1 MRNEKFE
8 MTGFALNEKLGMKR
22 LKVFCT
28 SARMRTFFIFTFTF
42 LISHFS
48 FLICTAQN
56 VHQRYD
62 NFFLEAI
69 VQREKGNSDAAFDLL
84 RHCVAIDS
92 TRSEAYYYLAQYHG
106 ALKHKDK
113 MLALMKKAVELEP
126 DNTTYLETLAN
137 IYISQR
143 QYAEGIEMLERLY
156 DKSRERDEVLGM
168 LVQLYE
174 QQQDYD
180 NAIRTLNRLET
191 IEGKSER
198 LSFAKSSLFT
208 QKGDKKAAI
217 SEMKKLADQYPHDNN
232 YRCLYANTLYVNG
245 QQKKALNI
253 YQEIL
258 RDDPDNRNANMAMLA
273 HYNEQK
279 DSVAANRVIE
289 QILLNRTTTTEDR
302 VTLLRQLIGE
312 SERAGGDSTR
322 VLQLFHQMLAMPQS
336 DADLALFCAT
346 YMNLKKMPQDSIG
359 KVLEQALRI
368 APDNAA
374 ARLQL
379 VSYAWQAEKRDRVIA
394 LCKEARQYNPDE
406 MAFYYYQGIAYYQN
420 NQLDDALDAFQ
431 NGIGVI
437 TPQSDPAIVSD
448 FYAVMGDIMHQK
460 GMDREAFAA
469 YDSCLQ
475 WKDDNIGCLNNYAY
489 YLSVK
494 GQQLDKAEQMSYR
507 TIKAE
512 PKNATYLDTYAWIL
526 FMQKR
531 YSEARI
537 YIDQTLQNDSDSSA
551 VLLEHAGDIYY
562 HVGDVEKALSFWKES
577 LTRAVASDDRELQG
591 PRRQVLIR
599 KIKLKKY
606 LKE

>member
-1 MRNEKFE
+1 MRKAAYILLLLTLFTTMVVAQDAEKS
-8 MTGFALNEKLGMKR
+8 R
-22 LKVFCT
+22 
-28 SARMRTFFIFTFTF
+28 
-42 LISHFS
+42 
-48 FLICTAQN
+48 
-56 VHQRYD
+56 RYD
-62 NFFLEAI
+62 AMFLEAI
-69 VQREKGNSDAAFDLL
+69 CQREKGNSDAAFDLL
-84 RHCVAIDS
+84 RHCVDIDS
-92 TRSEAYYYLAQYHG
+92 TRSEAYFYLAQYYG
-106 ALKHKDK
+106 ALKQKDK
-113 MLALMKKAVELEP
+113 MLGMMKKAVDLEP

-137 IYISQR
+137 VYISQR
-143 QYAEGIEMLERLY
+143 QYAEGIEMLECLY

-191 IEGKSER
+191 LEGKSER

-232 YRCLYANTLYVNG
+232 YRCLYGNTLYVNG
-245 QQKKALNI
+245 QQKKALAI
-253 YQEIL
+253 FHEIL
-258 RDDPDNRNANMAMLA
+258 KDDPDNRNAQMAMLA
-273 HYNEQK
+273 HYNEQH
-279 DSVAANRVIE
+279 DSAAANRLIE
-289 QILLNRTTTTEDR
+289 EILLNKQSSTEDR
-302 VTLLRQLIGE
+302 VTLMRQVIGE

-322 VLQLFHQMLAMPQS
+322 VLQLFHRMLDLPQS
-336 DADLALFCAT
+336 DADMALFCAT
-346 YMNLKKMPQDSIG
+346 YMNLKKMPKDSIG
-359 KVLEQALRI
+359 AVLEKAIQI

-379 VSYAWQAEKRDRVIA
+379 VSYAWQNEDRDKVIA

-420 NQLDDALDAFQ
+420 SQLDEALDAFQ

-437 TPQSDPAIVSD
+437 TQQSDPAIVSD

-460 GMDREAFAA
+460 GMDREAYAA

-475 WKDDNIGCLNNYAY
+475 WKDDNIACLNNYAY
-489 YLSVK
+489 YLSIK
-494 GQQLDKAEQMSYR
+494 GEQLDKAEQMSYR

-537 YIDQTLQNDSDSSA
+537 YIDQTLQNDSDTSA

-562 HVGDVEKALSFWKES
+562 HVGDTDKALVFWQQS
-577 LTRAVASDDRELQG
+577 LDRAVAGNDKEIQG

>member
-1 MRNEKFE
+1 MRKAAYILLLLTLFTTMVVAQDAEKS
-8 MTGFALNEKLGMKR
+8 R
-22 LKVFCT
+22 
-28 SARMRTFFIFTFTF
+28 
-42 LISHFS
+42 
-48 FLICTAQN
+48 
-56 VHQRYD
+56 RYD
-62 NFFLEAI
+62 AMFLEAI
-69 VQREKGNSDAAFDLL
+69 CQREKGNSDAAFDLL
-84 RHCVAIDS
+84 RHCVDIDS
-92 TRSEAYYYLAQYHG
+92 TRSEAYFYLAQYYG
-106 ALKHKDK
+106 ALKQKDK
-113 MLALMKKAVELEP
+113 MLGMMKKAVDLEP

-137 IYISQR
+137 VYISQR

-191 IEGKSER
+191 LEGKSER

-232 YRCLYANTLYVNG
+232 YRCLYGNTLYVNG
-245 QQKKALNI
+245 QQKKALAI
-253 YQEIL
+253 YHEIL
-258 RDDPDNRNANMAMLA
+258 KDDPDNRNAQMAMLA
-273 HYNEQK
+273 HYNEQH
-279 DSVAANRVIE
+279 DSAAANRLIE
-289 QILLNRTTTTEDR
+289 EILLNKQSSTEDR
-302 VTLLRQLIGE
+302 VTLMRQVIGE

-322 VLQLFHQMLAMPQS
+322 VLQLFHRMLDLPQS
-336 DADLALFCAT
+336 DADMALFCAT
-346 YMNLKKMPQDSIG
+346 YMNLKKMPKDSIG
-359 KVLEQALRI
+359 AVLEKAIQI

-379 VSYAWQAEKRDRVIA
+379 VSYAWQNEDRDKVIA

-420 NQLDDALDAFQ
+420 NQLDEALDAFQ

-437 TPQSDPAIVSD
+437 TQQSDPAIVSD

-460 GMDREAFAA
+460 GMDREAYAA

-475 WKDDNIGCLNNYAY
+475 WKDDNIACLNNYAY
-489 YLSVK
+489 YLSIK
-494 GQQLDKAEQMSYR
+494 GEQLDKAEQMSYR

-537 YIDQTLQNDSDSSA
+537 YIDQTLQNDSDTSA

-562 HVGDVEKALSFWKES
+562 HVGDTDKALVFWQQS
-577 LTRAVASDDRELQG
+577 LDRAVADNDKEIQG

>member
-1 MRNEKFE
+1 M
-8 MTGFALNEKLGMKR
+8 MAW
-22 LKVFCT
+22 
-28 SARMRTFFIFTFTF
+28 
-42 LISHFS
+42 
-48 FLICTAQN
+48 AQDTDRSR
-56 VHQRYD
+56 RYD
-62 NFFLEAI
+62 AMFLDALC
-69 VQREKGNSDAAFDLL
+69 QREKGNSDAAFDLL
-84 RHCVAIDS
+84 RHCVEIDS
-92 TRSEAYYYLAQYHG
+92 TRSEAYFYLAHYYG
-106 ALKHKDK
+106 MLKQKGT
-113 MLALMKKAVELEP
+113 MLRYMKKCVELEP
-126 DNTTYLETLAN
+126 SNTTYLETLAN
-137 IYISQR
+137 IYITQR
-143 QYAEGIEMLERLY
+143 QYAEGIEVLERLY
-156 DKSRERDEVLGM
+156 DKSRDRDDVLGM

-180 NAIRTLNRLET
+180 KAIYTLNRLET
-191 IEGKSER
+191 HEGKTER
-198 LSFAKSSLFT
+198 LSIGKSGLYT

-217 SEMKKLADQYPHDNN
+217 SEMKLLADQYPNDNN
-232 YRCLYANTLYVNG
+232 YRCLYGNTLYVNG
-245 QQKKALNI
+245 QKKKALAI
-253 YQEIL
+253 FDQIL
-258 RDDPDNRNANMAMLA
+258 KEDPDNRNALMAMLA
-273 HYNEQK
+273 HYNDQH
-279 DSVAANRVIE
+279 DSLSAHRMIE
-289 QILLNRTTTTEDR
+289 RILLNKSTSTEDR
-302 VTLLRQLIGE
+302 VTLMRQVIGE
-312 SERAGGDSTR
+312 SEQAGGDSTH
-322 VLQLFHQMLAMPQS
+322 VLQLFRQMLDLPQS

-346 YMNLKKMPQDSIG
+346 YMSLKKMPKDSIG
-359 KVLEQALRI
+359 QVLERALKI

-379 VSYAWQAEKRDRVIA
+379 VSYAWQAEDKDKVIA
-394 LCKEARQYNPDE
+394 LCSDARQYNPDE
-406 MAFYYYQGIAYYQN
+406 MAFYYYQGIAYYQK
-420 NQLDDALDAFQ
+420 NQLDEALDAFQ

-437 TPQSDPAIVSD
+437 TQQSDPAIVSD

-489 YLSVK
+489 YLSIK

-537 YIDQTLQNDSDSSA
+537 YIDQTLQNDSDSAA

-562 HVGDVEKALSFWKES
+562 HAGDAEKALALWQQALERATDDKEI
-577 LTRAVASDDRELQG
+577 TG
-591 PRRQVLIR
+591 PRKQVLIR

>member
-1 MRNEKFE
+1 MRKAAYILLLLTLFTTMVVAQDAEKS
-8 MTGFALNEKLGMKR
+8 R
-22 LKVFCT
+22 
-28 SARMRTFFIFTFTF
+28 
-42 LISHFS
+42 
-48 FLICTAQN
+48 
-56 VHQRYD
+56 RYD
-62 NFFLEAI
+62 AMFLEAI
-69 VQREKGNSDAAFDLL
+69 CQREKGNSDAAFDLL
-84 RHCVAIDS
+84 RHCVDIDS
-92 TRSEAYYYLAQYHG
+92 TRSEAYLYLAQYSG
-106 ALKHKDK
+106 ALKQKDK
-113 MLALMKKAVELEP
+113 MLGMMKKAVDLEP

-137 IYISQR
+137 VYISQR

-191 IEGKSER
+191 LEGKSER

-232 YRCLYANTLYVNG
+232 YRCLYGNTLYVNG
-245 QQKKALNI
+245 QQKKALAI
-253 YQEIL
+253 YHESL
-258 RDDPDNRNANMAMLA
+258 KDDPDNRNAQMAMLA
-273 HYNEQK
+273 HYNEQH
-279 DSVAANRVIE
+279 DSAAANRLIE
-289 QILLNRTTTTEDR
+289 EILLNKQSSTEDR
-302 VTLLRQLIGE
+302 VTLMRQVIGE

-322 VLQLFHQMLAMPQS
+322 VLQLFHRMLDLPQS
-336 DADLALFCAT
+336 DADMALFCAT
-346 YMNLKKMPQDSIG
+346 YMNLKKMPKDSIG
-359 KVLEQALRI
+359 AVLEKAIQI

-379 VSYAWQAEKRDRVIA
+379 VSYAWQNEDRDKVIA
-394 LCKEARQYNPDE
+394 LCKDARQYNPDE

-420 NQLDDALDAFQ
+420 SQLDEALDAFQ

-437 TPQSDPAIVSD
+437 TQQSDPAIVSD

-460 GMDREAFAA
+460 GMDREAYAA

-475 WKDDNIGCLNNYAY
+475 WKDDNIACLNNYAY
-489 YLSVK
+489 YLSIK
-494 GQQLDKAEQMSYR
+494 GEQLDKAEQMSYR

-537 YIDQTLQNDSDSSA
+537 YIDQTLQNDSDTSA

-562 HVGDVEKALSFWKES
+562 HVGDTDKALVFWQQS
-577 LTRAVASDDRELQG
+577 LDRAVAGNDKEIQG

>member
-1 MRNEKFE
+1 MMAWAQDTDRSRRYD
-8 MTGFALNEKLGMKR
+8 A
-22 LKVFCT
+22 
-28 SARMRTFFIFTFTF
+28 TF
-42 LISHFS
+42 LDA
-48 FLICTAQN
+48 LC
-56 VHQRYD
+56 
-62 NFFLEAI
+62 
-69 VQREKGNSDAAFDLL
+69 QREKGNSDAAFDLL
-84 RHCVAIDS
+84 RHCVEIDS
-92 TRSEAYYYLAQYHG
+92 TRSEAYFYLAHYYG
-106 ALKHKDK
+106 MLKQKGT
-113 MLALMKKAVELEP
+113 MLRYMKKCVELEP
-126 DNTTYLETLAN
+126 SNTTYLETLAN
-137 IYISQR
+137 IYITQR
-143 QYAEGIEMLERLY
+143 QYAEGIDVLERLY
-156 DKSRERDEVLGM
+156 DKSRDRDDVLGM

-180 NAIRTLNRLET
+180 KAIYTLNRLET
-191 IEGKSER
+191 HEGKTER
-198 LSFAKSSLFT
+198 LSIGKSGLYT

-217 SEMKKLADQYPHDNN
+217 SEMKLLADQYPNDNN
-232 YRCLYANTLYVNG
+232 YRCLYGNTLYVNG
-245 QQKKALNI
+245 QKKKALAI
-253 YQEIL
+253 FDQIL
-258 RDDPDNRNANMAMLA
+258 KEDPDNRNALMAMLA
-273 HYNEQK
+273 HYNDQH
-279 DSVAANRVIE
+279 DSLSAHRMIE
-289 QILLNRTTTTEDR
+289 RILLNKSTSTEDR
-302 VTLLRQLIGE
+302 VTLMRQVIGE
-312 SERAGGDSTR
+312 SEQAGGDSTH
-322 VLQLFHQMLAMPQS
+322 VLQLFRQMLDLPQS

-346 YMNLKKMPQDSIG
+346 YMSLKKMPKDSIG
-359 KVLEQALRI
+359 QVLERALKI

-379 VSYAWQAEKRDRVIA
+379 VSYAWQAEDKDKVIA
-394 LCKEARQYNPDE
+394 LCSDARQYNPDE
-406 MAFYYYQGIAYYQN
+406 MAFYYYQGIAYYQK
-420 NQLDDALDAFQ
+420 NQLDEALDAFQ

-437 TPQSDPAIVSD
+437 TQQSDPAIVSD

-489 YLSVK
+489 YLSIK

-537 YIDQTLQNDSDSSA
+537 YIDQTLQNDSDSAA

-562 HVGDVEKALSFWKES
+562 HAGDAEKALALWQQALERATDDKEI
-577 LTRAVASDDRELQG
+577 TG
-591 PRRQVLIR
+591 PRKQVLIR

>member
-1 MRNEKFE
+1 MR
-8 MTGFALNEKLGMKR
+8 A
-22 LKVFCT
+22 
-28 SARMRTFFIFTFTF
+28 FFIFTFTF
-42 LISHFS
+42 LITHSS

-56 VHQRYD
+56 VQQRYD

-84 RHCVAIDS
+84 RHCVDIDS
-92 TRSEAYYYLAQYHG
+92 TRSEAYFYLAQYYG
-106 ALKHKDK
+106 ALKQKDK
-113 MLALMKKAVELEP
+113 MLGMMKKAVDLEP

-137 IYISQR
+137 VYISQR

-191 IEGKSER
+191 LEGKSER

-232 YRCLYANTLYVNG
+232 YRCLYGNTLYVNG
-245 QQKKALNI
+245 QQKKALAI
-253 YQEIL
+253 YHEIL
-258 RDDPDNRNANMAMLA
+258 KDDPDNRNAQMAMLA
-273 HYNEQK
+273 HYNEQH
-279 DSVAANRVIE
+279 DSAAANQLIE
-289 QILLNRTTTTEDR
+289 EILLNKQSSTEDR
-302 VTLLRQLIGE
+302 VTLMRQVIGE

-322 VLQLFHQMLAMPQS
+322 VLQLFHRMLDLPQS
-336 DADLALFCAT
+336 DADMALFCAT
-346 YMNLKKMPQDSIG
+346 YMNLKKMPKDSIG
-359 KVLEQALRI
+359 AVLEKAIQI

-379 VSYAWQAEKRDRVIA
+379 VSYAWQNEDRDKVIA

-420 NQLDDALDAFQ
+420 SQLDEALDAFQ

-437 TPQSDPAIVSD
+437 TQQSDPAIVSD

-460 GMDREAFAA
+460 GMDREAYAA

-475 WKDDNIGCLNNYAY
+475 WKDDNIACLNNYAY
-489 YLSVK
+489 YLSIK
-494 GQQLDKAEQMSYR
+494 GEQLDKAEQMSYR

-537 YIDQTLQNDSDSSA
+537 YIDQTLQNDSDTSA

-562 HVGDVEKALSFWKES
+562 HVGDTDKALAFWQQSLDRAIAGNDKEI
-577 LTRAVASDDRELQG
+577 QG